1 MPSSAVRTFTDPDA
15 YFAGIRNLPIDG
27 LVTERGKFRAEATLI
42 DLHRLHMGRFDEDLP
57 RIMKVTP
64 SGSRSL
70 ILFTTD
76 STHPAML
83 ANGIDT
89 QSQIAMFGLQWPYYL
104 RSSAASGWGTMS
116 LVPEDLAPAGRAII
130 GRELTPPSFML
141 PIRPPIPSLSRLLQ
155 LHEATGQLAKTSPDI
170 LAKPE
175 VARAIEEALVEAM
188 VFCLAADYS
197 EEVRNVHRH
206 RARVMRHLED
216 TLRARSGETLY
227 MAELCAAVGAT
238 YWALR
243 DCCLEYLGMS
253 PKRYLWMRRM
263 NLARCALLS
272 ADAENK
278 TVTDIATNYGFWE
291 LGRFSVA
298 YRSLFGESP
307 STALHRPPDSPSSS
321 ERHRLASKFPK
332 FA

>member
-1 MPSSAVRTFTDPDA
+1 MPSSTVRTFTDPDA

-27 LVTERGKFRAEATLI
+27 VVTKRGKFRAETTLI
-42 DLHRLHMGRFDEDLP
+42 DLHRLQMGRFDEDLP

-76 STHPAML
+76 SSHPAML

-89 QSQIAMFGLQWPYYL
+89 SQGQIAMFGLHWPYYL
-104 RSSAASGWGTMS
+104 RSSAATGWGTMS
-116 LVPEDLAPAGRAII
+116 LMPEDLATAGRAII
-130 GRELTPPSFML
+130 GREL
-141 PIRPPIPSLSRLLQ
+141 RPPRFMRPIKATIPSLSRLLQ
-155 LHEATGQLAKTSPDI
+155 LHKATGHLAKIAPDI
-170 LAKPE
+170 LVKPE

-188 VFCLAADYS
+188 VFCLAADNS
-197 EEVRNVHRH
+197 EEVRNIHGH
-206 RARVMRHLED
+206 RATVMRRLED
-216 TLRARSGETLY
+216 TLTAKSDEPLY

-238 YWALR
+238 YWTLR

-263 NLARCALLS
+263 NLVRRALQ
-272 ADAENK
+272 AANAGET
-278 TVTDIATNYGFWE
+278 TVTEIATNYGFWE
-291 LGRFSVA
+291 LGRFSVT

-307 STALHRPPDSPSSS
+307 SAALRRPSDSLI
-321 ERHRLASKFPK
+321 R
-332 FA
+332 